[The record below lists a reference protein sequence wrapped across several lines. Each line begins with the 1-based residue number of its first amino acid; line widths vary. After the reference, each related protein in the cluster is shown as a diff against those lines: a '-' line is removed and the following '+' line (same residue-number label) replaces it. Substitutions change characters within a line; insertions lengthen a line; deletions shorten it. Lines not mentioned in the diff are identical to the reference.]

1 MNDITTIKVSK
12 STLERLH
19 RIVGELTKQK
29 GKRITLEDAIVHLL
43 EKNEL
48 KEEGS
53 SIKNDIEKDR
63 KAFIKLI
70 EKGFFGGS
78 PEDYK
83 EYDFED
89 IGG

>member
-1 MNDITTIKVSK
+1 MNNITTIKVTK

-19 RIVGELTKQK
+19 RVVGELTKQK

-53 SIKNDIEKDR
+53 SIKDDIEKDR
-63 KAFIKLI
+63 KTFIKLI